1 MPYPLELP
9 GMLRAVV
16 PLMSGERFAAF
27 GSRVV
32 SELVAIALRGTRR
45 GRFSG
50 GRAGLVPSLAAIVG
64 ALNDLPEPA
73 AALRRIQ
80 PIRVRRRPLDVV
92 DFPAPKVGAADI
104 PFLALAVRRKN
115 ECALAGTN

>member
-1 MPYPLELP
+1 MPDSLELP
-9 GMLRAVV
+9 GMLCAVV
-16 PLMSGERFAAF
+16 PLMTGERFAAF
-27 GSRVV
+27 GRRVV
-32 SELVAIALRGTRR
+32 SELVAIALGHAGRR

-50 GRAGLVPSLAAIVG
+50 RRAGLVPSFAAIIE

-80 PIRVRRRPLDVV
+80 PIRVRGRSLDVV

-104 PFLALAVRRKN
+104 PFSALAVRRQ
-115 ECALAGTN
+115 